1 MKILDIA
8 FKDLT
13 LSFRSLF
20 AIGMTIIAPLL
31 LIGLISLAFG
41 GAFSG
46 NPDLPAVSV
55 GVYNADGLT
64 DTTILDNALGENIRS
79 MFFDESVQSWITASD
94 FSDEMTLR
102 AALDR
107 REIGVAV
114 IIPSDFTDRFL
125 AGERDTQV
133 LILSDPTL
141 TIAPQVVQNMVMAML
156 DGVAGGGIAIET
168 VLERQQLQGI
178 QPDPNSISSLVN
190 RYSTWYSEF
199 QRDLFH
205 NPQQAALVMKAST
218 GEITSENPMQQM
230 LGLMMAGQMVF
241 FAFFTGAYS
250 MMSILEENEEG
261 TLARMF
267 TLPMSRTT
275 ILTGKFLAVFLM
287 LIVQGIV
294 LLIAAHFIFN
304 IQWGDPLMVVL
315 ALLGQVIAAA
325 GLGVLLISFVK
336 TSRQAGPVLGGA
348 LTAMGMLGGLF
359 TANIAMPDAFNRLAA
374 FTPQGWVVR
383 GWKIVLNGLPVNEL
397 IIPLTVM
404 LVVGLIMFALGAY
417 RFHRRFA

>member
-1 MKILDIA
+1 MKIIEIA
-8 FKDLT
+8 IKDLT
-13 LSFRSLF
+13 HSFRSLF
-20 AIGMTIIAPLL
+20 AIGMTIVAPLL

-46 NPDLPAVSV
+46 SSDLPAISV
-55 GVYNADGLT
+55 GIYNADTLT
-64 DTTILDNALGENIRS
+64 DTSILPEPLGVNIRS
-79 MFFDESVQSWITASD
+79 MFFDESVQSWITATD
-94 FSDEMTLR
+94 FSSELSLR

-114 IIPSDFTDRFL
+114 LIPSDFSDRFL
-125 AGERDTQV
+125 VGDRDTQV

-141 TIAPQVVQNMVMAML
+141 TIAPQVAENMVSAML
-156 DGVAGGGIAIET
+156 DGVSGGGIAIET
-168 VLERQQLQGI
+168 LLERQKIQGME
-178 QPDPNSISSLVN
+178 PDPEQITSLIE
-190 RYSTWYSEF
+190 RYSIWYRNF

-205 NPQQAALVMKAST
+205 NPNNAALMMVAPT
-218 GEITSENPMQQM
+218 GETSSENPIQQM

-267 TLPMSRTT
+267 TLPLNRTT

-294 LLIAAHFIFN
+294 LLIAAHFIFK
-304 IQWGDPLMVVL
+304 IQWGDPKLVIL
-315 ALLGQVIAAA
+315 ALFGQVITAA

-336 TSRQAGPVLGGA
+336 TSRQAGPVMGGA
-348 LTAMGMLGGLF
+348 LTALGMLGGLF
-359 TANIAMPDAFNRLAA
+359 TANMTMPDAFNRLAA

-383 GWKIVLNGLPVNEL
+383 GWKIVLNGQPATDLLLPIL
-397 IIPLTVM
+397 VM
-404 LVVGLIMFALGAY
+404 LVIGLIMFTIGAF

>member
-1 MKILDIA
+1 MKIMEIA
-8 FKDLT
+8 IKDLT
-13 LSFRSLF
+13 RSFRSLF
-20 AIGMTIIAPLL
+20 AIGMTIVAPLL

-41 GAFSG
+41 AAFNGSS
-46 NPDLPAVSV
+46 DLPAVSI
-55 GVYNADGLT
+55 GIYNADTLA
-64 DTTILDNALGENIRS
+64 DTSILAEPLGAKIRN
-79 MFFDESVQSWITASD
+79 MFFDQSVQSGITATD
-94 FSDEMTLR
+94 FSSEISLR
-102 AALDR
+102 AALNK
-107 REIGVAV
+107 REIGIA
-114 IIPSDFTDRFL
+114 ILIPADFSDQFL
-125 AGERDTQV
+125 AGNRDTQV

-141 TIAPQVVQNMVMAML
+141 TITPQVAQNMVTAML
-156 DGVAGGGIAIET
+156 NGVSGGGIAIET
-168 VLERQQLQGI
+168 ILERQKILGV
-178 QPDPNSISSLVN
+178 QPDPEQITSLID
-190 RYSTWYSEF
+190 RYSAWYRDF

-205 NPQQAALVMKAST
+205 NPESAALMMVAPAAETS
-218 GEITSENPMQQM
+218 SENSVQQM

-267 TLPMSRTT
+267 TLPMNRTT

-304 IQWGDPLMVVL
+304 IQWGDPKMVVL
-315 ALLGQVIAAA
+315 ALLGQVVDAA

-348 LTAMGMLGGLF
+348 LTALGMLGGLF
-359 TANIAMPDAFNRLAA
+359 TANMTMPEAFNRLAV

-383 GWKIVLNGLPVNEL
+383 GWKIVLNGQPVTELLLPL
-397 IIPLTVM
+397 LVM
-404 LVVGLIMFALGAY
+404 LVVGVIMFMIGAF
-417 RFHRRFA
+417 RFQRRFA

>member
-20 AIGMTIIAPLL
+20 AIGMTIVAPLL

-55 GVYNADGLT
+55 GVYNADKLS
-64 DTTILDNALGENIRS
+64 DTTILKNALGENIRS
-79 MFFDESVQSWITASD
+79 MFFDESVKSWITAID
-94 FSDEMTLR
+94 FSDENSLR

-114 IIPSDFTDRFL
+114 MIPSDFSNRFL
-125 AGERDTQV
+125 AGERDSQV

-141 TIAPQVVQNMVMAML
+141 TIAPQVVQNMVTAML
-156 DGVAGGGIAIET
+156 DGVTGGGIAIET
-168 VLERQQLQGI
+168 VLERQLLRGI
-178 QPDPNSISSLVN
+178 QPDPNLISSLVN
-190 RYSTWYSEF
+190 RYSTWYSDF

-205 NPQQAALVMKAST
+205 NPQRAALVMKAST

-267 TLPMSRTT
+267 TLPIDRTA
-275 ILTGKFLAVFLM
+275 ILAGKFLAVFLM
-287 LIVQGIV
+287 VIVQGIV
-294 LLIAAHFIFN
+294 LIIAAHFIFK
-304 IQWGDPLMVVL
+304 IQWGDPWMVVL
-315 ALLGQVIAAA
+315 ALLGQVVAAA

-383 GWKIVLNGLPVNEL
+383 GWKIVLNGLPINEML
-397 IIPLTVM
+397 LPLTVM
-404 LVVGLIMFALGAY
+404 LVVGLIMFAFGAF

>member
-13 LSFRSLF
+13 RSFRSLF
-20 AIGMTIIAPLL
+20 AIGMTIVAPLL

-46 NPDLPAVSV
+46 NADLPAVSV
-55 GVYNADGLT
+55 GIYSADKLS
-64 DTTILDNALGENIRS
+64 DTTILEEPLGENIRS
-79 MFFDESVQSWITASD
+79 MFFDEGVQTWITASD
-94 FSDEMTLR
+94 YIDETSLR

-114 IIPSDFTDRFL
+114 IIPSDFSQRYL
-125 AGERDTQV
+125 AGYRDTQV
-133 LILSDPTL
+133 LIMSDPTL
-141 TIAPQVVQNMVMAML
+141 TIAPQVVQNMVTAMM

-178 QPDPNSISSLVN
+178 QPDPNLITILVN
-190 RYSTWYSEF
+190 RYTEWYREF
-199 QRDLFH
+199 QRNLFH
-205 NPQQAALVMKAST
+205 NPTEAALVMVPST
-218 GEITSENPMQQM
+218 GEIATENPMQQM

-261 TLARMF
+261 TLARLF
-267 TLPMSRTT
+267 TLPVDRTA

-287 LIVQGIV
+287 VIIQGIV
-294 LLIAAHFIFN
+294 LIIAAYFIFK
-304 IQWGDPLMVVL
+304 IQWGDPMMVVL
-315 ALLGQVIAAA
+315 ALLGQVVASA
-325 GLGVLLISFVK
+325 GMGVLLISFVK

-359 TANIAMPDAFNRLAA
+359 TANIAMPEAFNQLAA

-383 GWKIVLNGLPVNEL
+383 GWKTVLNGQPASDLLLPL
-397 IIPLTVM
+397 MVM
-404 LVVGLIMFALGAY
+404 VVVGLIMFAVGAF
-417 RFHRRFA
+417 RFRRRFA

>member
-1 MKILDIA
+1 
-8 FKDLT
+8 
-13 LSFRSLF
+13 
-20 AIGMTIIAPLL
+20 MTIVAPLL

-46 NPDLPAVSV
+46 NPDLPAITV
-55 GVYNADGLT
+55 GVYNADRLT
-64 DTTILDNALGENIRS
+64 DTTLLDNALGENIRS
-79 MFFDESVQSWITASD
+79 MFFDESVESWITASD
-94 FSDEMTLR
+94 FSDENTLH

-114 IIPSDFTDRFL
+114 MIPSDFSDRFL

-168 VLERQQLQGI
+168 ILERQQLQGI
-178 QPDPNSISSLVN
+178 QPDPNLISSLVN
-190 RYSTWYSEF
+190 RYTTWYSDF

-218 GEITSENPMQQM
+218 GEITSENPIQQM
-230 LGLMMAGQMVF
+230 LGFMMAGQMVF

-267 TLPMSRTT
+267 TLPIDRTA
-275 ILTGKFLAVFLM
+275 ILAGKFLAVFLM
-287 LIVQGIV
+287 VIVQGIV
-294 LLIAAHFIFN
+294 LIIAAHFIFK
-304 IQWGDPLMVVL
+304 IQWGDPWMVVL
-315 ALLGQVIAAA
+315 ALLGQVVAAA

-359 TANIAMPDAFNRLAA
+359 TANIAMPEGFNRLAA

-383 GWKIVLNGLPVNEL
+383 GWKIVLNGLPVNEML
-397 IIPLTVM
+397 LPLAVM
-404 LVVGLIMFALGAY
+404 LVVGIIMFAFGAF